1 MTNKKIIHKFFEG
14 EMNIPIKNKTSLMIK
29 INCLVITDKQS
40 GIDPKYISMLISK
53 TNTSAN
59 LYLYQYYTPI
69 HY

>member
-1 MTNKKIIHKFFEG
+1 MLHLGVVCRKKQQQSID
-14 EMNIPIKNKTSLMIK
+14 
-29 INCLVITDKQS
+29 DKQS
-40 GIDPKYISMLISK
+40 GIDPEYISMLISK